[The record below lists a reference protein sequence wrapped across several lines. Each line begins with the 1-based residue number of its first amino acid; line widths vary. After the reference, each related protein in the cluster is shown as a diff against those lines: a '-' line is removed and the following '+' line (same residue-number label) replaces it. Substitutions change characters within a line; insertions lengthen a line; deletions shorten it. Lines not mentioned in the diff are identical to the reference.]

1 MKKNIKRIISLVFSV
16 ITALSVAS
24 VFAGCGGN
32 GDSGNNGGNGGN
44 GGGSQ
49 KPPAT
54 EPKTTVTLS
63 EADYVRF
70 SGRVYDRGDDE
81 FLIFNTASGFKFKTD
96 SKNVNVTLES
106 IVTGTEGSAYMGVYV
121 DGKRVGLPDKTEDKD
136 RLELKSGKHDYQIY
150 KNGDGISHEIEILK
164 LTEAQYSTV
173 TAYSVSG
180 DGKFYPL
187 KATNKAKMVFFGDS
201 ITCGYGNIDDAS
213 FGGYRTSGQD
223 GLKTYAYMTA
233 KELGFD
239 IDVFAA
245 SGWAINKASWH
256 TTDMKIPQVFRQ
268 YSPTFNLFGELY
280 LKKPDESVKIV
291 VINLGTN
298 DYTFF
303 TGTPS
308 ELKSKKSTFSYQYRE
323 FITQVRKYY
332 PNGKIV
338 LCFGMMDWDGNM
350 VTTMDT
356 CIKEDVARY
365 MSEKYLL
372 LPTASLS
379 EEMGA
384 NGHPSV
390 KAQQKASETL
400 VEYIRSRQ
408 NSATDGD
415 EWTPDF

>member
-1 MKKNIKRIISLVFSV
+1 MKKNIKRLVSLVFAL
-16 ITALSVAS
+16 ITAISFAS
-24 VFAGCGGN
+24 VFAGCGGGDNGSGN
-32 GDSGNNGGNGGN
+32 GDGGNNP
-44 GGGSQ
+44 
-49 KPPAT
+49 KPTPA

-63 EADYVRF
+63 ETDYVKF
-70 SGRVYDRGDDE
+70 YGRVYDRGDDE
-81 FLIFNTASGFKFKTD
+81 YLIFNTASGFKFKTD
-96 SKNVNVTLES
+96 SKNVSVTLES
-106 IVTGTEGSAYMGVYV
+106 MVVGTSGSAYMGVYV
-121 DGKRVGLPDKTEDKD
+121 DGKRVGLPEKTEDKD
-136 RLELKSGKHDYQIY
+136 RLELKSGKHDYEIY
-150 KNGDGISHEIEILK
+150 KDGDGISHEIEILK

-173 TAYSVSG
+173 TACSITG

-201 ITCGYGNIDDAS
+201 ITCGYGNVDNS
-213 FGGYRTSGQD
+213 SEKEYRTVGQD

-233 KELGFD
+233 RELGFD

-268 YSPTFNLFGELY
+268 YSPTFDLDGETY
-280 LKKPDESVKIV
+280 LNEPDESVKIV

-308 ELKSKKSTFSYQYRE
+308 EIKSKKEAFSYQYRE
-323 FITQVRKYY
+323 FISQVKKYY

-350 VTTMDT
+350 VTVMDE
-356 CIKEDVARY
+356 CIGEAVA
-365 MSEKYLL
+365 SFLHEKYLL
-372 LPTASLS
+372 LYTAKTTLA
-379 EEMGA
+379 EDMGA

-390 KAQQKASETL
+390 KAHQKASEDL
-400 VEYIRSRQ
+400 VNYIKERQ
-408 NSATDGD
+408 DSVTNGD